1 MKTVNIKGKEYVTVA
16 ERLKHFR
23 QSPDYQ
29 GWGIEIDWLEIN
41 QDRAIAKALIK
52 NSEGVIKSTGTA
64 MENKDDKMSMVNKT
78 SHIENCETSAI
89 GRALGNLGIGLDGG
103 DVATYEEVVRAK
115 KKQTIDS
122 INNMIDDENIK
133 EYEEKY
139 NLNELAFLP
148 LEELENIEK
157 KLLVKEKTKLCKAI
171 TKMCSNEEINRV
183 YKQYNTKR
191 LEILDLKELVFIHDT
206 IANSKFKIS
215 KKELQD
221 LQECAEFM
229 DLNLKNYTQD
239 HYNKNPEELT
249 KDEYKQIKE
258 QLNKQ

>member
-1 MKTVNIKGKEYVTVA
+1 MKTINIKGKEYVTVA

-29 GWGIEIDWLEIN
+29 GWGIEIDWLKITEDI
-41 QDRAIAKALIK
+41 AIAKALIK
-52 NSEGVIKSTGTA
+52 NQDGVIKSTGTA
-64 MENKDDKMSMVNKT
+64 MENKDDKLSMVNKT

-115 KKQTIDS
+115 KKQVIDS

-139 NLNELAFLP
+139 KLNELALMP
-148 LEELENIEK
+148 LEELEEIEK
-157 KLLVKEKTKLCKAI
+157 KLLVNEKTKLCKAI
-171 TKMCSNEEINRV
+171 TKMCSDQELKRIYSR
-183 YKQYNTKR
+183 YNTKR
-191 LEILDLKELVFIHDT
+191 LEILDLKELVFIHDAIVT
-206 IANSKFKIS
+206 SKFKIS

-229 DLNLKNYTQD
+229 DLKLKDYTQE
-239 HYNKNPEELT
+239 HYNKTPEELT
-249 KDEYKQIKE
+249 KEEYKQIKE
-258 QLNKQ
+258 QLNKE